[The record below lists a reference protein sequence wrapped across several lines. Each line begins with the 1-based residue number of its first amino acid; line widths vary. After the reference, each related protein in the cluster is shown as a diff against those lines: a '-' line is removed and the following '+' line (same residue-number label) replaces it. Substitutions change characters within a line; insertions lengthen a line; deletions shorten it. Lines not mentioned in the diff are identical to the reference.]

1 MPHWSERSPH
11 TVPAEAGLFGCSQC
25 PRPSQTSVV
34 HGFQSS
40 GQRLPRGSKRHVE
53 EQQSPSKTFPSS
65 HSSPA
70 SRTPFPQR
78 LPTNVPLAG
87 TGPTQSKVPLK
98 VAPSGATLPSIVRL
112 EQKDSEWPLAVNVPA
127 AASIVPVRVTAPMSV
142 QEAVKDSA
150 VPDCEMSARHPT
162 VVVGPE
168 VVWARTPH
176 LPLRCV
182 APKATWAPQNRIARC
197 TASIRTSAS
206 LLPESPAGQC
216 VVWAP

>member
-1 MPHWSERSPH
+1 MPHWSELSPH
-11 TVPAEAGLFGCSQC
+11 RVPSEAGLFGCSQC

-78 LPTNVPLAG
+78 LPTNVPRAG

-98 VAPSGATLPSIVRL
+98 LAPSGATLPLIVRL
-112 EQKDSEWPLAVNVPA
+112 EQKDAAWPLAVNVPA
-127 AASIVPVRVTAPMSV
+127 VASMVPASVTAPMKSQDPV
-142 QEAVKDSA
+142 MDRAVSDGAIST
-150 VPDCEMSARHPT
+150 RHPT
-162 VVVGPE
+162 G
-168 VVWARTPH
+168 
-176 LPLRCV
+176 
-182 APKATWAPQNRIARC
+182 
-197 TASIRTSAS
+197 
-206 LLPESPAGQC
+206 
-216 VVWAP
+216 

>member
-11 TVPAEAGLFGCSQC
+11 RVPAEAGLFGCSQC

-78 LPTNVPLAG
+78 LPT
-87 TGPTQSKVPLK
+87 S
-98 VAPSGATLPSIVRL
+98 
-112 EQKDSEWPLAVNVPA
+112 
-127 AASIVPVRVTAPMSV
+127 VTAPMRS
-142 QEAVKDSA
+142 QEPVTDRAIPDSENSTRQ
-150 VPDCEMSARHPT
+150 VT
-162 VVVGPE
+162 VVAGPE
-168 VVWARTPH
+168 MVCARTLH
-176 LPLRCV
+176 LPLMSV
-182 APKATWAPQNRIARC
+182 EPKTGGAMLKRN
-197 TASIRTSAS
+197 ASCKTSARTATS
-206 LLPESPAGQC
+206 LTPESPAGQSSHGLNLRRSR
-216 VVWAP
+216 AASSDPRLPS